1 MTPKTISELLGAI
14 LPILPNATLDE
25 DNSGQII
32 IYTDL
37 TTQGDDT
44 LVPFAVCDC
53 CGLPEDTLYDGAAG
67 GRLCDVCIAE
77 PCTKCGKP
85 GAATTGYFY
94 IDAEPV
100 PGICKDCFSEQEGAR

>member
-1 MTPKTISELLGAI
+1 MRIPYPIHTQQTQQKGGTAVTPNTISELLAAI

-25 DNSGQII
+25 DNIGQII

-53 CGLPEDTLYDGAAG
+53 CGLPEDTLYEGAAG
-67 GRLCDVCIAE
+67 ARLCDEC
-77 PCTKCGKP
+77 
-85 GAATTGYFY
+85 
-94 IDAEPV
+94 
-100 PGICKDCFSEQEGAR
+100 SEQEGAR

>member
-1 MTPKTISELLGAI
+1 MRIPYQQQKGGTAVSTPKTISELLAAI
-14 LPILPNATLDE
+14 LPILPDATLGE

-67 GRLCDVCIAE
+67 GRLCDVC
-77 PCTKCGKP
+77 
-85 GAATTGYFY
+85 
-94 IDAEPV
+94 
-100 PGICKDCFSEQEGAR
+100 SEQEGAR